1 MKNKQLWL
9 LTGLFLLTLAW
20 GAGQTRA
27 ADAVVGDGSPASCT
41 EAAFD
46 NALAAVQADLGGVI
60 TFNCGDAVH
69 MIDIYS
75 TAVIYTQVEINGGD
89 KIHLFAQGSAPLFVK
104 SRFFEVSPGGW
115 LTLRNI
121 TLEGARGPAGDGWG
135 SQGGSIVVWGS
146 EDPQER
152 TGLELFSTTIL
163 NSASTAWGGAIANE
177 GANVTIENS
186 YIGNS
191 SAKWGGAYHGANGY
205 DTIVN
210 STITASTA
218 VLGGGGVR
226 FWNSLNSEISGSV
239 INTNSA
245 GGAGGGV
252 ENAGGVVT
260 ISGSYIEDNTAVQW
274 GGGLKNSNNA
284 GRAATLH
291 VENSRISGN
300 WTDANGGGV
309 DSNGLLVVSDTAV
322 SDNIAGNLGGGILSW
337 GGQLRVIR
345 ASVMGN
351 LADSGGGLY
360 VYGGGVVIDSAT
372 IANNEASVDGGGLF
386 LTEIAGANA
395 NNWVTI
401 TATGITGN
409 QANLAGGGIVA
420 NRAYATLRDT
430 DISGNSSTFGAVHL
444 WQTASGGSYV
454 VVTQSSVHS
463 NTGGGFFNGEQGTLL
478 VGNSTISQNDGWG
491 VWAGQGSIYTQL
503 KFSTVRGNASG
514 QIQRTG
520 GPLALEAAAID
531 AGGAPVANCV
541 TAVGL
546 TAVAST
552 QSWSSDA
559 SCGQPV
565 FVSSNFNLGPLEFN
579 DGTTLNHMPQAG
591 SVLIDAA
598 SCADTP
604 LDQRGAIRPYGAAC
618 DVGAVEY
625 GANVALKVYL
635 PLVIRP

>member
-274 GGGLKNSNNA
+274 GGGLNEKQQQRGTRSHA
-284 GRAATLH
+284 PCGKQPHQR
-291 VENSRISGN
+291 
-300 WTDANGGGV
+300 
-309 DSNGLLVVSDTAV
+309 
-322 SDNIAGNLGGGILSW
+322 
-337 GGQLRVIR
+337 QLDRR
-345 ASVMGN
+345 
-351 LADSGGGLY
+351 
-360 VYGGGVVIDSAT
+360 
-372 IANNEASVDGGGLF
+372 
-386 LTEIAGANA
+386 
-395 NNWVTI
+395 
-401 TATGITGN
+401 
-409 QANLAGGGIVA
+409 
-420 NRAYATLRDT
+420 
-430 DISGNSSTFGAVHL
+430 
-444 WQTASGGSYV
+444 
-454 VVTQSSVHS
+454 
-463 NTGGGFFNGEQGTLL
+463 
-478 VGNSTISQNDGWG
+478 
-491 VWAGQGSIYTQL
+491 
-503 KFSTVRGNASG
+503 
-514 QIQRTG
+514 QRRRRRQQR
-520 GPLALEAAAID
+520 PA
-531 AGGAPVANCV
+531 
-541 TAVGL
+541 
-546 TAVAST
+546 
-552 QSWSSDA
+552 
-559 SCGQPV
+559 CGQRYGRFRQHRGQFGRRHPE
-565 FVSSNFNLGPLEFN
+565 LGRPIARHPRVGYGKPGRFWRRSICLWRR
-579 DGTTLNHMPQAG
+579 
-591 SVLIDAA
+591 
-598 SCADTP
+598 
-604 LDQRGAIRPYGAAC
+604 RGH
-618 DVGAVEY
+618 
-625 GANVALKVYL
+625 
-635 PLVIRP
+635 